1 MNLFIFYFNIIDID
15 ISSKQGGD
23 VCDSNF
29 SSTSLLGFVIS
40 KHLHSPHLLSPS
52 LGFGKSARNVLERCK

>member
-1 MNLFIFYFNIIDID
+1 M
-15 ISSKQGGD
+15 
-23 VCDSNF
+23 CDSNF

-40 KHLHSPHLLSPS
+40 KHLPVHLLSPS